1 MWLPLVI
8 TLTYLFISAPSFVH
22 GADQH
27 VLGTVMAID
36 AKHIEIKT
44 PKGLVDLAVN
54 KKTLFKDQH
63 NPTGTTLPEVGDRV
77 IVMATKNDKKG
88 AKKGD
93 PLLIATEI
101 HFSTAKR
108 IPAPIQPVPVE

>member
-1 MWLPLVI
+1 MWLGLI
-8 TLTYLFISAPSFVH
+8 MTLTCLAISAPSFAY

-36 AKHIEIKT
+36 ARHIEVKT
-44 PKGLVDLAVN
+44 PRGPVDLQVN
-54 KKTLFKDQH
+54 KKTQFKDQH
-63 NPTGTTLPEVGDRV
+63 NPKSANLPEVGDRV

-88 AKKGD
+88 LKKGD
-93 PLLIATEI
+93 LLLIATEI

-108 IPAPIQPVPVE
+108 VPASVQPAPVE

>member
-1 MWLPLVI
+1 MWLFLMMAIVG
-8 TLTYLFISAPSFVH
+8 LFMSTPSFVH

-44 PKGLVDLAVN
+44 SKGLVDLQVN
-54 KKTLFKDQH
+54 KQTTFKDQH
-63 NPTGTTLPEVGDRV
+63 KPKGTTMPEVGDRV
-77 IVMATKNDKKG
+77 IIVVTKNEKKG

-93 PLLIATEI
+93 PLLLATEI
-101 HFSTAKR
+101 HFSTAR
-108 IPAPIQPVPVE
+108 RVPSSIEPVLVE